1 MKTMILALSL
11 ALVSSGALAQTSTAS
26 SSTSA
31 SAGVTAAG
39 NQQGVTFNSRSTTSD
54 SLRTVPPVAG
64 QAFYGSFSTD
74 SCMVSGGGG
83 GSVMGF
89 GINLAVPVEDS
100 NCSLRRNFER
110 TMQAAATTRDQD
122 KSRKLETAAVDM
134 LCQTDKATRAA
145 LSAQGLCTNLEAV
158 AAAAVVPPNTASAAP
173 PQTTAYAV
181 PSQRLSM
188 GNPVLAPQS
197 PRRIPDT
204 ARARIDDLFTPG

>member
-1 MKTMILALSL
+1 MKTMILTLSL
-11 ALVSSGALAQTSTAS
+11 AMLSGGAVAQTSTSNAS
-26 SSTSA
+26 STTNA
-31 SAGVTAAG
+31 SAGINAAG

-64 QAFYGSFSTD
+64 QAFYGSFSSD

-89 GINLAVPVEDS
+89 GMNLAVPVEDS

-110 TMQAAATTRDQD
+110 TMQAAATTRDTD
-122 KSRKLETAAVDM
+122 KSRRLETAAVDM

-158 AAAAVVPPNTASAAP
+158 AAAAAAAP
-173 PQTTAYAV
+173 PPPPTAANTV
-181 PSQRLSM
+181 PTPPLASAQ
-188 GNPVLAPQS
+188 PVLPPQS
-197 PRRIPDT
+197 PRRLPDV
-204 ARARIDDLFTPG
+204 ARSRIDDLYSPG